1 MARGKTYTAA
11 QEAALRALRDD
22 HPTETYVEVA
32 IRARDYGM
40 VEGKTIEQIA
50 DKLSRMYLL
59 EKRAAEMQ
67 VLEAQPE
74 ETQMQLIVTDPKTD
88 LLARIADTLDRIYA
102 LLIKEE

>member
-1 MARGKTYTAA
+1 MARGKAFTAA
-11 QEAALRALRDD
+11 QETALRALRDD

-32 IRARDYGM
+32 TRAFEYGM

-67 VLEAQPE
+67 VLKAQPE
-74 ETQMQLIVTDPKTD
+74 ETQMQLIVTDPKAD
-88 LLARIADTLDRIYA
+88 LLARIADTLDSIYA
-102 LLIKEE
+102 LLIKED

>member
-1 MARGKTYTAA
+1 MARGKTYSAA
-11 QEAALRALRDD
+11 QEAALRSLRAD
-22 HPTETYVEVA
+22 HPDESYAKVA
-32 IRARDYGM
+32 FRAFAYGI
-40 VEGKTIEQIA
+40 VEGKTIKQIA
-50 DKLSRMYLL
+50 DKLSRMYLP

-74 ETQMQLIVTDPKTD
+74 ETQMQLIVSDPKAD

>member
-1 MARGKTYTAA
+1 MGRGKAFTSA
-11 QEAALRALRDD
+11 QVAALRSLRAD
-22 HPTETYVEVA
+22 HPDETYAKVA
-32 IRARDYGM
+32 FRAFSYGI
-40 VEGKTIEQIA
+40 VEGKTINQIA
-50 DKLSRMYLL
+50 DKLSRMYLP

-74 ETQMQLIVTDPKTD
+74 ETQMQLIVPDPKTD

>member
-1 MARGKTYTAA
+1 MGRRSTFTTA
-11 QEAALRALRDD
+11 QEAALRSLRND
-22 HPTETYVEVA
+22 HPDETYVKVA
-32 IRARDYGM
+32 TRAFDYGM

-50 DKLSRMYLL
+50 DKLSRMYLP

>member
-1 MARGKTYTAA
+1 MGRGKTYTAA
-11 QEAALRALRDD
+11 QVAALRSLRAD
-22 HPTETYVEVA
+22 HPDEPYTKVA
-32 IRARDYGM
+32 FRAFAYGIA
-40 VEGKTIEQIA
+40 EGKTIEQIA

-67 VLEAQPE
+67 ALEAQPE
-74 ETQMQLIVTDPKTD
+74 EIQMQLIATDPKTD